1 MRRRLIAV
9 LVLALALP
17 VYGAPGVHTACKFG
31 VVDRAFVRVHGG
43 VNVERDGALVEAWL
57 AALRPTSSRAN
68 FGGLPRV
75 ATVTLFRDGAFAGML
90 MVHGEGE
97 TLRLWA
103 RNQDKAMDWQ
113 PCAAGELPAAV
124 VDEWIRPMGQE

>member
-1 MRRRLIAV
+1 MRRLLLIV
-9 LVLALALP
+9 LLCALAQSAQA
-17 VYGAPGVHTACKFG
+17 APGVRDACKFG
-31 VVDRAFVRVHGG
+31 AIERAFVRVYGG